1 MDMTPS
7 SNPNV
12 ANQPATDS
20 GPAAPPIQPSVVLPN
35 PLRELHAQADAEFQS
50 YAAIEVVS
58 TFGEP
63 QAEYAAFR
71 KGCAMCDLPQRG
83 ILELTGKDRLAFLNN
98 LLTNETWNKS
108 SKAGIAAGN
117 GVYAFFLNLKGR
129 IVADMNVLETGER
142 TYLEMDGRYVESLR
156 ATFDKYLFAEQVKMT
171 SRVGQLHQIALHG
184 PGAPA
189 VIDAATGVH
198 ITELPPMGSTQIR
211 LFDVEVTVWRDDP
224 CGVPGLH
231 LIFPTA
237 AAQQIW
243 TSFVNRFGQP
253 VEHGRRPVRP
263 AGWAAFN
270 SCRIEAA
277 RPLFGIDFDE
287 SILPAETGPATFDR
301 AVSVTKGCYLG
312 QEIVARMHARKQVAR
327 QWVGIKVED
336 GSLPLAG
343 AQLFDNTVNVI
354 GGITSSTIS
363 PILSNAAICLGYLK
377 KPFFA
382 EGTTVQVPAEGS
394 LRRAIVVKTPFL

>member
-1 MDMTPS
+1 MPP
-7 SNPNV
+7 SNPTV
-12 ANQPATDS
+12 S
-20 GPAAPPIQPSVVLPN
+20 MPN
-35 PLRELHAQADAEFQS
+35 PLRETHAQAEAEFQA
-50 YAAIEVVS
+50 YADLEVVS

-71 KGCAMCDLPQRG
+71 KACAMCDLPQRG

-98 LLTNETWNKS
+98 LLTNETWSKS
-108 SKAGIAAGN
+108 TKTGIAAGK

-129 IVADMNVLETGER
+129 IVVDMNVLETGER
-142 TYLEMDGRYVESLR
+142 TWLEMDGRYVESLR

-171 SRVGQLHQIALHG
+171 SRIGQLHEIALHG

-189 VIDAATGVH
+189 VLDAATGGH
-198 ITELPPMGSTQIR
+198 IAELPPMGSAQVH
-211 LFDVEVTVWRDDP
+211 LFGTNVTVWRDDP

-231 LIFPTA
+231 LVFPTPD
-237 AAQQIW
+237 AQHVW
-243 TSFVNRFGQP
+243 TSFVNQFGQL
-253 VEHGRRPVRP
+253 VEHARRPLRP

-270 SCRIEAA
+270 ACRIEAA
-277 RPLFGIDFDE
+277 RPIFGIDFDD

-327 QWVGIKVED
+327 QWVGLKVD
-336 GSLPLAG
+336 DDSLPLAG
-343 AQLFDNTVNVI
+343 AQLFDDAANVI
-354 GGITSSTIS
+354 GGITSSTMS
-363 PILSNAAICLGYLK
+363 PILSNAAICLGYVK

-382 EGTTVQVPAEGS
+382 EGTVVQVPAEGR
-394 LRRAIVVKTPFL
+394 LRRATVVKTPFL